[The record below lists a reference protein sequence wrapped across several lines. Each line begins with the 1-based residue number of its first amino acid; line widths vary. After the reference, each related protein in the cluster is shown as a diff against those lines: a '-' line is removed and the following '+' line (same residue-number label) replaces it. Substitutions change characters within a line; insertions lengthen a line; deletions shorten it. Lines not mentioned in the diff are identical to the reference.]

1 MKTLNSKSHLIF
13 VLLLLVLLP
22 SLAILQYQWLG
33 QVSSAERERMLSGLR
48 TAASNFTTDFDREI
62 THIFFN
68 FQTLEHT
75 EIEVTDSGQSYL
87 QAYQKWQTNTR
98 HPQLIKDLYVA
109 NLSESKQELL
119 RFTPETSSFQ
129 IADWPEEL
137 TNLKNSWKEE
147 SKIENIGHDNFIKFS
162 SNHPIIAKTPAIVIN
177 RTHHLLPRIKM
188 DEPKRD
194 FILKIESPISYL
206 VVLLDLKYIQQQ
218 WLPKLINQYFATN
231 NQLDY
236 YVAIVNKENNNQ
248 LIYQSSQQFNLEQLT
263 TSDIAM
269 SFFSL
274 RPEELEKFLPVVKR
288 INSQDSQNNKINVRV
303 EAENKENKENKEDQE
318 SVRASIFQTESTE
331 IKKDGKEINQQI
343 KQATISIVRT
353 DSSISMP
360 RIPAVKMMS
369 FTAKGENANSW
380 QLVVKHNTGSLDV
393 AVANLRQRNVAIS
406 FSILLL
412 LAVSMVMILIS
423 SRRAQNLA
431 KQQLE
436 FVAGVSHELR
446 TPLAVICSAG
456 ENLADGVVGSS
467 NQVKRYG
474 GLIRDEGRRLTDMVE
489 QILEFAGWQSHRRN
503 YQLQPTQVVEVI
515 ENAVTSCKSL
525 IADSGVEIVKTF
537 PSDLPLVNADQL
549 ALQRAIQN
557 LIANAIK
564 YSGDS
569 KWLKIEANF
578 HVTAK
583 QVQIN
588 VIDKGIGISAKELP
602 HIFEPFYRGQEV
614 IDAQIH
620 GSGLGLSLVK
630 QIVSACGGKVDV
642 SSVVGQGSTFT
653 LSLPLADTIL
663 KTAKATNQIS
673 EMKETTENL

>member
-1 MKTLNSKSHLIF
+1 MKTLSSKTHLIF

-75 EIEVTDSGQSYL
+75 ETEPTESGQSYL
-87 QAYQKWQTNTR
+87 QAYQKWQANTR
-98 HPQLIKDLYVA
+98 HPQLIKDLYIA
-109 NLSESKQELL
+109 NLSESKQDLL
-119 RFTPETSSFQ
+119 KFTSETSSFQ

-147 SKIENIGHDNFIKFS
+147 SKIENIGPNNFIKFS

-188 DEPKRD
+188 DDPKRD
-194 FILKIESPISYL
+194 FILKVESPISYL
-206 VVLLDLKYIQQQ
+206 IVLLDLKYIQQQ

-248 LIYQSSQQFNLEQLT
+248 LIYQSSQQFNLEQLA

-274 RPEELEKFLPVVKR
+274 RPEEIEKFLPVVKR
-288 INSQDSQNNKINVRV
+288 INSQDGQNNKINVRV
-303 EAENKENKENKEDQE
+303 EAESQGNKENKE
-318 SVRASIFQTESTE
+318 SVRANIFQTESTE

-353 DSSISMP
+353 DSSVSMP
-360 RIPAVKMMS
+360 RMPAVKMMS
-369 FTAKGENANSW
+369 FTSKGENANSW

-412 LAVSMVMILIS
+412 LAISMVMILIS
-423 SRRAQNLA
+423 SQRAQNLA

-456 ENLADGVVGSS
+456 ENLADGVVGNS

-503 YQLQPTQVVEVI
+503 YQLQPTQSVEVVE
-515 ENAVTSCKSL
+515 NAITSCKSL
-525 IADSGVEIVKTF
+525 IADSGVEIVKVL
-537 PSDLPLVNADQL
+537 PSDLPLVNADPL

-564 YSGDS
+564 YSGES
-569 KWLKIEANF
+569 KRLKIEANF
-578 HVTAK
+578 HAIAK
-583 QVQIN
+583 QVQIK

-630 QIVSACGGKVDV
+630 QIVSACGGKIDV
-642 SSVVGQGSTFT
+642 SSIAGQGSTFT
-653 LSLPLADTIL
+653 LSLPLADTSL

-673 EMKETTENL
+673 EMKETIENL

>member
-1 MKTLNSKSHLIF
+1 MKTLSSKTHLIF

-75 EIEVTDSGQSYL
+75 ETETDLGQNYL
-87 QAYQKWQTNTR
+87 QAYQKWQANTR
-98 HPQLIKDLYVA
+98 HPQLIKDLYIV
-109 NLSESKQELL
+109 NLSESKQDLL
-119 RFTPETSSFQ
+119 KFTSETSSFQ

-147 SKIENIGHDNFIKFS
+147 SKIENIGPNNFIKFS
-162 SNHPIIAKTPAIVIN
+162 SDHPIIAKTSAIVIN

-188 DEPKRD
+188 DDPKRD
-194 FILKIESPISYL
+194 FILKVESPISYL

-236 YVAIVNKENNNQ
+236 YVAIVNKGNNNQ
-248 LIYQSSQQFNLEQLT
+248 LIYQSSQQFNLEQLA

-288 INSQDSQNNKINVRV
+288 INSQDGQNNKISVRV
-303 EAENKENKENKEDQE
+303 EAENKENKENKE
-318 SVRASIFQTESTE
+318 SVRTSIFQTESTE
-331 IKKDGKEINQQI
+331 IKKDGKEI

-360 RIPAVKMMS
+360 RMPAVKMMS
-369 FTAKGENANSW
+369 FTSKGENANSW

-412 LAVSMVMILIS
+412 LAVSMVMISIS
-423 SRRAQNLA
+423 SQRAQNLA

-456 ENLADGVVGSS
+456 ENLADGVVGNSS
-467 NQVKRYG
+467 QVKRYG

-503 YQLQPTQVVEVI
+503 YQLQPTQSIEVI
-515 ENAVTSCKSL
+515 ENAITSCKSL
-525 IADSGVEIVKTF
+525 IADSGVEIVKVL
-537 PSDLPLVNADQL
+537 PSDLPLVNADPL

-569 KWLKIEANF
+569 KWLKIEAKF
-578 HVTAK
+578 QATTK
-583 QVQIN
+583 QVQII
-588 VIDKGIGISAKELP
+588 VIDKGIGISSKELP
-602 HIFEPFYRGQEV
+602 HIFEPFYRGQKV
-614 IDAQIH
+614 IDEQIH

-642 SSVVGQGSTFT
+642 TSVIGQGSTFI
-653 LSLPLADTIL
+653 LSLPLADNSL

>member
-1 MKTLNSKSHLIF
+1 MKTLSSKTHLIF

-75 EIEVTDSGQSYL
+75 ETEPTESGQSYL
-87 QAYQKWQTNTR
+87 QAYQKWQANTR
-98 HPQLIKDLYVA
+98 HPQLIKDLYIA
-109 NLSESKQELL
+109 NLSESKQDLL
-119 RFTPETSSFQ
+119 KFTPETSSFQ

-137 TNLKNSWKEE
+137 TSLKNSWKEE
-147 SKIENIGHDNFIKFS
+147 SKIENIGPNNFIKFS

-188 DEPKRD
+188 DDPKKD
-194 FILKIESPISYL
+194 FILKVESPISYL

-248 LIYQSSQQFNLEQLT
+248 LIYQSSQQFNLEQLA

-288 INSQDSQNNKINVRV
+288 INSQDGQNNKINVRV
-303 EAENKENKENKEDQE
+303 EAESQGNKENKE
-318 SVRASIFQTESTE
+318 SVRANIFQTESTE

-353 DSSISMP
+353 DSSVSMP
-360 RIPAVKMMS
+360 RMPAVKMMS
-369 FTAKGENANSW
+369 FTAKGENTNSW

-412 LAVSMVMILIS
+412 LAVSMVMISIS
-423 SRRAQNLA
+423 SQRAQNLA

-503 YQLQPTQVVEVI
+503 YQLQPTQSVEVI
-515 ENAVTSCKSL
+515 ENAITSCKSL
-525 IADSGVEIVKTF
+525 IADSGVEIVKNL
-537 PSDLPLVNADQL
+537 PLDLPLVNADPL

-564 YSGDS
+564 YSGES

-578 HVTAK
+578 HATAK

-602 HIFEPFYRGQEV
+602 YIFEPFYRGQKV

-642 SSVVGQGSTFT
+642 TSVVGQGSTFT
-653 LSLPLADTIL
+653 LSLPLADTSL

-673 EMKETTENL
+673 EMKETIENL

>member
-48 TAASNFTTDFDREI
+48 TVASNFTTDFDREI

>member
-1 MKTLNSKSHLIF
+1 
-13 VLLLLVLLP
+13 
-22 SLAILQYQWLG
+22 
-33 QVSSAERERMLSGLR
+33 
-48 TAASNFTTDFDREI
+48 
-62 THIFFN
+62 
-68 FQTLEHT
+68 
-75 EIEVTDSGQSYL
+75 
-87 QAYQKWQTNTR
+87 
-98 HPQLIKDLYVA
+98 
-109 NLSESKQELL
+109 
-119 RFTPETSSFQ
+119 
-129 IADWPEEL
+129 
-137 TNLKNSWKEE
+137 
-147 SKIENIGHDNFIKFS
+147 
-162 SNHPIIAKTPAIVIN
+162 
-177 RTHHLLPRIKM
+177 
-188 DEPKRD
+188 
-194 FILKIESPISYL
+194 
-206 VVLLDLKYIQQQ
+206 QQ

>member
-33 QVSSAERERMLSGLR
+33 QVSSAERERMLSSLR
-48 TAASNFTTDFDREI
+48 IAANNFTADFDREI

-75 EIEVTDSGQSYL
+75 ETEVTDSEQSYL

-98 HPQLIKDLYVA
+98 HPQLIKDLYIV
-109 NLSESKQELL
+109 NLSESKQDLL
-119 RFTPETSSFQ
+119 KFVAKTSSFQ

-147 SKIENIGHDNFIKFS
+147 SKIENIGHDKFIKFS

-177 RTHHLLPRIKM
+177 RTHHLLPRIKI
-188 DEPKRD
+188 DDPKRD
-194 FILKIESPISYL
+194 FLLKIETPISYL
-206 VVLLDLKYIQQQ
+206 VVLLDIQYIQEQ
-218 WLPKLINQYFATN
+218 WLPKLMNQYFAAN

-236 YVAIVNKENNNQ
+236 YVAVINKENNNQ
-248 LIYQSSQQFNLEQLT
+248 LIYQSSRQFSLDQLA

-274 RPEELEKFLPVVKR
+274 RPEEIEKFLPIVKR
-288 INSQDSQNNKINVRV
+288 VNSQNDENNKINIKV
-303 EAENKENKENKEDQE
+303 EAESKESKKAIR
-318 SVRASIFQTESTE
+318 SSIFQTESIET
-331 IKKDGKEINQQI
+331 KKDGQKINQEIQ
-343 KQATISIVRT
+343 KATISIVRT
-353 DSSISMP
+353 DGSISMP
-360 RIPAVKMMS
+360 RTPAVKMMS
-369 FTAKGENANSW
+369 FTAKNENTNVW

-393 AVANLRQRNVAIS
+393 AVANLRQRNLAIS

-423 SRRAQNLA
+423 SSRAQNLA

-456 ENLADGVVGSS
+456 ENLADGVVGNT

-525 IADSGVEIVKTF
+525 IADSGVEIVKIL
-537 PSDLPLVNADQL
+537 PSNLPLVNADQL
-549 ALQRAIQN
+549 ALQRAVQN

-569 KWLKIEANF
+569 KWLKIEAKF
-578 HVTAK
+578 QDPTK
-583 QVQIN
+583 QVHIN
-588 VIDKGIGISAKELP
+588 VIDKGIGISSKELP
-602 HIFEPFYRGQEV
+602 HIFEPFYRGQKV

-653 LSLPLADTIL
+653 LSLPIADNSL